1 MRFIGTS
8 GFDARRKRVVARV
21 DFNVPLE
28 DGRVVDSS
36 RIEATLPT
44 IRFLQEQGA
53 RVALMSH
60 LGRPKGRPD
69 PAQSLA
75 PVAARLGELLGEP
88 VRQLP
93 DCVGAGVEA
102 AVAALAPGEVVLL
115 ENLRFHPGEEANDP
129 EFARQLAALGE
140 LYVNDAFGAAHRA
153 HASVEAVT
161 RLLPS
166 YAGFLLKREVDVLS
180 RVLER
185 PEPPLV
191 VVLGGAKV
199 SDKIGVVD
207 NFLERADAVLLGG
220 GMAFTFLKA
229 RGLEIGWSLLDAEH
243 LQAAAATLRRT
254 EATGRTLELPTDVL
268 ISREAKQAIDV
279 RQVAVDAIPPDM
291 VGVDIGERTARAFG
305 DRIRTARTVVWNGP
319 MGVYEV
325 DRFAEGTRVVA
336 RAVQQMGQGDG
347 FAVVGG
353 GDSVAAVNELG
364 CADGIDHLS
373 TGGGASLEFLEGKL
387 LPGVAALS

>member
-207 NFLERADAVLLGG
+207 NFLERADAELLGG

-373 TGGGASLEFLEGKL
+373 TGGGASLEFLEGNL